1 MDYRAHINRLTG
13 SGNRTH
19 YIENQYTSFWEKVG
33 IVVKSFKKLLFGIV
47 PMMMFA
53 VLLSGCGQEGLSALK
68 PMGEGAELQLRIILI
83 SLAIMLFV
91 LVVVTIIYVYV
102 LMKFRRKDESIP
114 KQVEG
119 SSTLEMIW
127 TVVPIILLI
136 ILAVP
141 TISTT
146 VELAKAKEAKKE
158 EEINV
163 TANLYWWEF
172 EYPNAGVVTGQEL
185 VIPVGKRVGINLTSK
200 DVIHSFWVPA
210 LSGKTDTN
218 PGLDNEM
225 WLQANEPGTYYGKC
239 AELCG
244 PSHALMDFKVV
255 ALEQA
260 EYDKWLEDMKAKQD
274 ENAEKLVADN
284 ADLTQGEQVYVQSC
298 LSCHGGGKVAPSLT
312 NFGDREWLAGYLENN
327 EDNLKEWI
335 RDPQDKKQGAKM
347 PGFNEGQIS
356 NEELDALVDFLYE
369 QKID

>member
-1 MDYRAHINRLTG
+1 M
-13 SGNRTH
+13 
-19 YIENQYTSFWEKVG
+19 
-33 IVVKSFKKLLFGIV
+33 KSFKKLLFGIV

-53 VLLSGCGQEGLSALK
+53 LLLSGCGVEGLSALK
-68 PMGEGAELQLRIILI
+68 PMGEGAEIQLRIIII
-83 SLAIMLFV
+83 SLVLMLFV
-91 LVVVTIIYVYV
+91 LVIVSIIYVYV
-102 LMKFRRKDESIP
+102 LMKFRRKDDSIP

-141 TISTT
+141 TITTT

-225 WLQANEPGTYYGKC
+225 WLHANEPGTFFGKC

-244 PSHALMDFKVV
+244 PSHALMDFKVI
-255 ALEQA
+255 ALEQ
-260 EYDKWLEDMKAKQD
+260 EDYDKWLEDMKAQQD
-274 ENAEKLVADN
+274 VNTEKLVADN
-284 ADLTQGEQVYVQSC
+284 QNLTTGEAVYVESC

-312 NFGDREWLAGYLENN
+312 NFGDREKLAGYLENN
-327 EDNLKEWI
+327 EEKLKEWI
-335 RDPQDKKQGAKM
+335 RDPQELKQGALM
-347 PGFNEGQIS
+347 PGFGEGQIS
-356 NEELDALVDFLYE
+356 DEELDALVDFLYD

>member
-1 MDYRAHINRLTG
+1 M
-13 SGNRTH
+13 
-19 YIENQYTSFWEKVG
+19 
-33 IVVKSFKKLLFGIV
+33 KSFKKLLFGIV

-53 VLLSGCGQEGLSALK
+53 LLLSGCGVEGLSVLR
-68 PMGEGAELQLRIILI
+68 PMGEGAEIQLRIILI
-83 SLAIMLFV
+83 SLALMLFV
-91 LVVVTIIYVYV
+91 LVIVTVIYVYV
-102 LMKFRRKDESIP
+102 LIKFRRKDDSIP

-119 SSTLEMIW
+119 SSTLELIW

-141 TISTT
+141 TITTT

-185 VIPVGKRVGINLTSK
+185 VIPTGKRVGINLTSK

-225 WLQANEPGTYYGKC
+225 WLHANEPGTFYGKC

-244 PSHALMDFKVV
+244 PSHALMDFKVI
-255 ALEQA
+255 ALDQA
-260 EYDKWLEDMKAKQD
+260 DYDQWLEDMKAKQD
-274 ENAEKLVADN
+274 EDAER
-284 ADLTQGEQVYVQSC
+284 LTANNENLTVGEAVYVESC

-312 NFGDREWLAGYLENN
+312 NYGDREWLAGYLENN
-327 EDNLKEWI
+327 EEELKQWI
-335 RDPQDKKQGAKM
+335 RDPQSLKQGALM
-347 PGFNEGQIS
+347 PGFTEGQIS
-356 NEELDALVDFLYE
+356 DEELDALVDFLYD

>member
-1 MDYRAHINRLTG
+1 
-13 SGNRTH
+13 
-19 YIENQYTSFWEKVG
+19 
-33 IVVKSFKKLLFGIV
+33 
-47 PMMMFA
+47 MMMFA
-53 VLLSGCGQEGLSALK
+53 LLLSGCGVEGLSALK
-68 PMGEGAELQLRIILI
+68 PMGEGAEIQLRIILI

-91 LVVVTIIYVYV
+91 LVIVTIIYVYV

-141 TISTT
+141 TITTT

-225 WLQANEPGTYYGKC
+225 WLHANEPGTFYGKC

-244 PSHALMDFKVV
+244 PSHALMDFKVI
-255 ALEQA
+255 ALEQE
-260 EYDKWLEDMKAKQD
+260 EYDQWLEDMKAQQD
-274 ENAEKLVADN
+274 ANTENLVADN
-284 ADLTQGEQVYVQSC
+284 QNLTTGEAVYVESC

-327 EDNLKEWI
+327 EEKLKEWI
-335 RDPQDKKQGAKM
+335 RDPQELKQGALM
-347 PGFNEGQIS
+347 PGFGESQIS
-356 NEELDALVDFLYE
+356 DEELDALVDFLYD

>member
-1 MDYRAHINRLTG
+1 M
-13 SGNRTH
+13 
-19 YIENQYTSFWEKVG
+19 G

-53 VLLSGCGQEGLSALK
+53 LLLSGCGVEGLSALK
-68 PMGEGAELQLRIILI
+68 PMGEGAEIQLRIIII
-83 SLAIMLFV
+83 SLVLMLFV
-91 LVVVTIIYVYV
+91 LVIVSIIYVYV
-102 LMKFRRKDESIP
+102 LMKFRRKDDSIP

-141 TISTT
+141 TITTT

-225 WLQANEPGTYYGKC
+225 WLHANEPGTFFGKC

-244 PSHALMDFKVV
+244 PSHALMDFKVI
-255 ALEQA
+255 ALEQ
-260 EYDKWLEDMKAKQD
+260 EDYDKWLEDMKAQQD
-274 ENAEKLVADN
+274 ANTEKLVADN
-284 ADLTQGEQVYVQSC
+284 QNLTTGEAVYVESC

-312 NFGDREWLAGYLENN
+312 NFGDREKLAGYLENN
-327 EDNLKEWI
+327 EEKLKEWI
-335 RDPQDKKQGAKM
+335 RDPQELKQGALM
-347 PGFNEGQIS
+347 PGFGEGQIS
-356 NEELDALVDFLYE
+356 DEELDALVDFLYD
-369 QKID
+369 QNID

>member
-1 MDYRAHINRLTG
+1 M
-13 SGNRTH
+13 
-19 YIENQYTSFWEKVG
+19 
-33 IVVKSFKKLLFGIV
+33 KSFKKLLFGIV

-53 VLLSGCGQEGLSALK
+53 LLLSGCGVEGLSALK
-68 PMGEGAELQLRIILI
+68 PMGEGAEIQLRIIII

-91 LVVVTIIYVYV
+91 LVIVSIIYVYV
-102 LMKFRRKDESIP
+102 LMKFRRKDDSIP

-141 TISTT
+141 TITTT

-225 WLQANEPGTYYGKC
+225 WLHANEPGTFFGKC

-244 PSHALMDFKVV
+244 PSHALMDFKVI
-255 ALEQA
+255 ALEQ
-260 EYDKWLEDMKAKQD
+260 EDYDKWLEDMKAQQD
-274 ENAEKLVADN
+274 ANTEKLVAN
-284 ADLTQGEQVYVQSC
+284 NQNLTTGEAVYVESC

-312 NFGDREWLAGYLENN
+312 NFGDREWLAGYIENN
-327 EDNLKEWI
+327 EDKLKEWI
-335 RDPQDKKQGAKM
+335 RNPQDLKQGALM
-347 PGFNEGQIS
+347 PGFNESQIS
-356 NEELDALVDFLYE
+356 NEELDALVDFLYD